1 MITVLLNDRYEL
13 DRPISGGGM
22 GAVWR
27 AVDRR
32 LDRPVAV
39 KLLRRDLAA
48 DPAFVERF
56 RREAR
61 AAGALSHPNVAG
73 VFDYGEHDGQA
84 FIVMELVEGENLAE
98 RLARGGPL
106 PWPLALAIAEQVA
119 RALAAAHAHGLVHR
133 DVKPANI
140 LLARQPQFGASLPA
154 TSEPDIGKRQ
164 VGRLRHHAAPAT
176 LAEGMG
182 SAAAVQGDGLDPPLV
197 KVTDFGIARSD
208 HSATLT
214 GTGALLGS
222 AGYVAPE
229 QASGARVGPAADL
242 YGLGC
247 VLFEMVTGAA
257 PYRGETAV
265 ALATQHV
272 SAPVPNPRERRPELP
287 GAVAA
292 IILKALQK
300 DPAERFG
307 SAAAMADALAD
318 ARHVATARTPGE
330 ATEVLPVIA
339 AGAAVP
345 GRVAR
350 LAASGAAAAPGSAPT
365 IRTRP
370 VGPPPRV
377 RYRRS
382 GAGTWAKVAAAL
394 AVAALA
400 LLTWLTVRDANQAA
414 PPRQGAAGR
423 PAATATPPPAR
434 VRVPDL
440 RGLSDQAARAA
451 LQRLGLRVAAPERH
465 GTVIGTRP
473 RPGSLVRRGSTVR
486 LLLAG
491 GNGKHQGDHKGQG
504 KGGDGQ
510 GNDRGGGES

>member
-1 MITVLLNDRYEL
+1 VITVLLNDRYEL

-106 PWPLALAIAEQVA
+106 PWPQALAIAEQVA

-133 DVKPANI
+133 DVKPANV
-140 LLARQPQFGASLPA
+140 LL
-154 TSEPDIGKRQ
+154 
-164 VGRLRHHAAPAT
+164 
-176 LAEGMG
+176 
-182 SAAAVQGDGLDPPLV
+182 GDGLDPPLV

-222 AGYVAPE
+222 AGYLAPE

-272 SAPVPNPRERRPELP
+272 SAPVPNPRELRPELP

-292 IILKALQK
+292 IILKALRK

-318 ARHVATARTPGE
+318 ARHATTARTPGE
-330 ATEVLPVIA
+330 ATEVLPVIP

-345 GRVAR
+345 GTAAGF
-350 LAASGAAAAPGSAPT
+350 AASGSAPT

-382 GAGTWAKVAAAL
+382 GAGTWAKVAAVL

-400 LLTWLTVRDANQAA
+400 LLAWLTVRDANQAA
-414 PPRQGAAGR
+414 PPRQDGAGR

-440 RGLSDQAARAA
+440 RGLPDQAARAA
-451 LQRLGLRVAAPERH
+451 LVRLGLRVAAPERH

-491 GNGKHQGDHKGQG
+491 GNGKHEGDHKGQG
-504 KGGDGQ
+504 KDGGGQ
-510 GNDRGGGES
+510 GNDGGGGEG

>member
-106 PWPLALAIAEQVA
+106 PWPQALAVAEQVA

-133 DVKPANI
+133 DVKPANV
-140 LLARQPQFGASLPA
+140 LLGN
-154 TSEPDIGKRQ
+154 
-164 VGRLRHHAAPAT
+164 
-176 LAEGMG
+176 
-182 SAAAVQGDGLDPPLV
+182 GLDPPLV

-229 QASGARVGPAADL
+229 QASGARVGAAADL

-247 VLFEMVTGAA
+247 VLFEMVTGSA

-272 SAPVPNPRERRPELP
+272 SAPVPNPRELHPELP

-292 IILKALQK
+292 IILKALRK

-307 SAAAMADALAD
+307 SASAMADALA
-318 ARHVATARTPGE
+318 AAQPATAARAPGE

-339 AGAAVP
+339 AGAAFP
-345 GRVAR
+345 GTPAG
-350 LAASGAAAAPGSAPT
+350 GAAPGAAPSGSAPT
-365 IRTRP
+365 LRTRT

-382 GAGTWAKVAAAL
+382 GAAGTWARVAAVL

-400 LLTWLTVRDANQAA
+400 LLAWLSVRDANQTA
-414 PPRQGAAGR
+414 PSRQGGAGQPGAA
-423 PAATATPPPAR
+423 AAPPPAR
-434 VRVPDL
+434 VRVPNL

-451 LQRLGLRVAAPERH
+451 LLRLGLRVAAPERH

-491 GNGKHQGDHKGQG
+491 GNGKHKGDRKAEG
-504 KGGDGQ
+504 KGGDGGGKQ
-510 GNDRGGGES
+510 RGDGES